1 MPGQHGFLSA
11 LILLLCC
18 CYTVFCQEPRVSRT
32 DLLAAMPSEA
42 SRFRLVEASRRWRRG
57 VRTVVVSDG
66 LLPPKL
72 QVRGHAVS
80 CLQARVAS
88 TY

>member
-1 MPGQHGFLSA
+1 MPSQRGFLLV

-18 CYTVFCQEPRVSRT
+18 CCTIFSQEPRVSRT

-66 LLPPKL
+66 LLAPKL
-72 QVRGHAVS
+72 QVGGMP
-80 CLQARVAS
+80 
-88 TY
+88 